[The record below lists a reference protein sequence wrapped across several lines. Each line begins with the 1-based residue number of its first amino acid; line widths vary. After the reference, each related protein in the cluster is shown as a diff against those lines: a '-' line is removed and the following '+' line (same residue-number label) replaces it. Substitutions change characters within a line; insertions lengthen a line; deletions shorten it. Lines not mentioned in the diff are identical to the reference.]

1 MQDEPNIEITSRN
14 SLKWILLVMM
24 TVFMIIC
31 MIQIVYE
38 FDNDRR
44 WYMLVFFAACSFS
57 WFLTIVDLYGCSIVK
72 VTNKKTDSS
81 HK

>member
-14 SLKWILLVMM
+14 SLKWVLLVMM
-24 TVFMIIC
+24 TMLMIIC
-31 MIQIVYE
+31 MIQTVYA
-38 FDNDRR
+38 FDNSR
-44 WYMLVFFAACSFS
+44 WFMLIFFAASSFS
-57 WFLTIVDLYGCSIVK
+57 WFLTIVELHSCSIVK

>member
-14 SLKWILLVMM
+14 SLKWVLLVMM
-24 TVFMIIC
+24 TVLMIIC
-31 MIQIVYE
+31 MIQIAYA
-38 FDNDRR
+38 FNNSR

-57 WFLTIVDLYGCSIVK
+57 WFLTIVDLYSCSIVK
-72 VTNKKTDSS
+72 VTNKNTDSS